1 MWVSGK
7 RPPLMIPPVVMLIV
21 IIGIAVVITMALT
34 SNQTAQEEALKRKEA
49 ELVRQL
55 KSK

>member
-7 RPPLMIPPVVMLIV
+7 RPPLMIPPMVMLII
-21 IIGIAVVITMALT
+21 IIGIAVLITMAIT
-34 SNQTAQEEALKRKEA
+34 SNQAHEEALKRKEA